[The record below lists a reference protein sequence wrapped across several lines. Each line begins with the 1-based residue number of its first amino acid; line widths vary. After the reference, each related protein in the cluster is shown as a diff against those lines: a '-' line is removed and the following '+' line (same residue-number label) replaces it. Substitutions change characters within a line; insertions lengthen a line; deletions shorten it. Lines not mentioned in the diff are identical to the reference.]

1 MKIAVLAQLETQM
14 QVRLSLPFMRL
25 FQRLQVLEVSS
36 MKNAP
41 HAGEWQLLPLA
52 RTQGQTPVYLW
63 SDTWCSSFFFV
74 PLGPITGVI
83 DKPPS

>member
-1 MKIAVLAQLETQM
+1 MKNAVLAQLETQM

-41 HAGEWQLLPLA
+41 HAGE
-52 RTQGQTPVYLW
+52 
-63 SDTWCSSFFFV
+63 
-74 PLGPITGVI
+74 
-83 DKPPS
+83 